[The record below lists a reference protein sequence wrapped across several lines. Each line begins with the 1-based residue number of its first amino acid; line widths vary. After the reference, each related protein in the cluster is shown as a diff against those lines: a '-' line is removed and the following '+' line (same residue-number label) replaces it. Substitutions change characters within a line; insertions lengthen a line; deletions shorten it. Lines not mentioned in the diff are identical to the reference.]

1 MDVIYNER
9 AGGGV
14 NDEHGKTTGLVKD
27 YASTFLS
34 HLLNMYCIVLF
45 KLNSGQHWKMHVWH
59 IQGFCSKQVFISSIN
74 HTDTT
79 HFHYNALSCQG
90 KLQ

>member
-1 MDVIYNER
+1 MKEQEVVLMTNT
-9 AGGGV
+9 V
-14 NDEHGKTTGLVKD
+14 KQQGLWKIMRRLV
-27 YASTFLS
+27 STFLS